1 MQESYHYFLFFI
13 IYIDILLIYANLEQP
28 KKVMKKVITP
38 LLSAAIFFGGLFIE
52 SNARADDDKAPTEKP
67 TKKKSGF
74 YPFRGIIK
82 SVDAKKNTISLAAA
96 KGKPDRVF
104 MLVKDAKVKL
114 DGETTELSEIKAGMF
129 VGGRAKRVSE
139 KLVEAHTVNVLTK
152 APIKRKPKK
161 KQEKEEK
168 EDK

>member
-1 MQESYHYFLFFI
+1 MQPS
-13 IYIDILLIYANLEQP
+13 
-28 KKVMKKVITP
+28 KVMKKLITP
-38 LLSAAIFFGGLFIE
+38 LLSAAIIFGGLFIE
-52 SNARADDDKAPTEKP
+52 STARADDDKAPTEK
-67 TKKKSGF
+67 TAKKKSGF

-104 MLVKDAKVKL
+104 VLVKDAKLKL

-129 VGGRAKRVSE
+129 VGGRAKRASD
-139 KLVEAHTVNVLTK
+139 KLVEAHTVNVRTK
-152 APIKRKPKK
+152 APAKRKPKK

-168 EDK
+168 KDKK